1 MDVAVGSTN
10 PVKRAAT
17 RTALDE
23 AGLDATVTA
32 VGVDS
37 GVSEQPRGVAE
48 TARGA
53 RNRARAAL
61 DGVDLG
67 VGIEGGVDDD
77 GPVEGLALIMYAAVT
92 DGDGVELAAGP
103 RLRLPEGVAGRVRG
117 GAELG
122 PVMDDVVGLEGVKRR
137 EGAAGVLTGGATD
150 RETALATAVAGALG
164 PFLTEHYE

>member
-17 RTALDE
+17 RTALDA
-23 AGLDATVTA
+23 AGVDAAVTA
-32 VGVDS
+32 VAVDS
-37 GVSEQPRGVAE
+37 GVSEQPRGVTE

-53 RNRARAAL
+53 RNRAVAAV
-61 DGVDLG
+61 DGADLG

-77 GPVEGLALIMYAAVT
+77 SPIDGLALIMSAAVT
-92 DGDGVELAAGP
+92 DGDRVELAAGP
-103 RLRLPEGVAGRVRG
+103 RIRLPEDIAERVRA

-122 PVMDDVVGLEGVKRR
+122 PVMDDVVGFEGVKRR

-150 RETALATAVAGALG
+150 RETALATAVAGAVG
-164 PFLTEHYE
+164 PFLTEHY